1 MVENSPVLPDRW
13 IGQASIMDLIL
24 FFHTLSFLWNE
35 WISIRGSLLFF
46 QLLWVCERK
55 KKKKEKLQTKSL
67 VCVLIGMGMK
77 KQLYEDQQGKK
88 SAGERLV

>member
-1 MVENSPVLPDRW
+1 MNLHKGESLVLP
-13 IGQASIMDLIL
+13 ASLGM
-24 FFHTLSFLWNE
+24 WE
-35 WISIRGSLLFF
+35 
-46 QLLWVCERK
+46 E

-77 KQLYEDQQGKK
+77 KQLYKDQQGKK